1 VNTKLLMS
9 LSAIS
14 MAALGIGATFMP
26 QEILARFGCPCGGA
40 GVLVI
45 QVAGA
50 LYLGFAMLNW
60 MARSNLIGG
69 IYSRPVAIGNL
80 IHFAV
85 VAITLA
91 KAAVGGSLR
100 TNEMIAACVVY
111 SAFAVWFGL
120 VVFTHPIA
128 NRDARR

>member
-1 VNTKLLMS
+1 MNTKLLMS
-9 LSAIS
+9 LSAVF
-14 MAALGIGATFMP
+14 MAALGIAATFMP
-26 QEILARFGCPCGGA
+26 QEILARFGCPCGA
-40 GVLVI
+40 VGVLLI
-45 QVAGA
+45 QGLGA

-85 VAITLA
+85 LAITLA
-91 KAAVGGSLR
+91 KAFVGGSLR
-100 TNEMIAACVVY
+100 TNETIAACVVY
-111 SAFAVWFGL
+111 SAFAVLFGL

-128 NRDARR
+128 KSDGR

>member
-1 VNTKLLMS
+1 MS
-9 LSAIS
+9 LSAIF
-14 MAALGIGATFMP
+14 MAALGIAATFMP
-26 QEILARFGCPCGGA
+26 QEILARLGCPCGSA
-40 GVLVI
+40 GVLAI
-45 QVAGA
+45 QVVGT

-85 VAITLA
+85 VAITLL

-100 TNEMIAACVVY
+100 TNEMIAACVAYLV
-111 SAFAVWFGL
+111 FAVWFGL

-128 NRDARR
+128 TSEGR

>member
-1 VNTKLLMS
+1 MNTKLLMS
-9 LSAIS
+9 LSAVF
-14 MAALGIGATFMP
+14 MAALGICATFLP
-26 QEILARFGCPCGGA
+26 QEILARAGCVCGGA

-69 IYSRPVAIGNL
+69 IYSRPVALGNL

-91 KAAVGGSLR
+91 KAVAGSSLR
-100 TNEMIAACVVY
+100 TSETIAACIVY
-111 SAFAVWFGL
+111 SAFALWFGL
-120 VVFTHPIA
+120 VVFIHPI
-128 NRDARR
+128 RRSRPLS

>member
-1 VNTKLLMS
+1 
-9 LSAIS
+9 
-14 MAALGIGATFMP
+14 MAALGVAATFTP
-26 QEILARFGCPCGGA
+26 QEILARSGCPCGDV

-45 QVAGA
+45 QVLGA

-69 IYSRPVAIGNL
+69 IYSRPLAIGNL
-80 IHFAV
+80 IHLAV

-91 KAAVGGSLR
+91 KAVAGGSLR
-100 TNEMIAACVVY
+100 TSETIAACVAY

-120 VVFTHPIA
+120 VVFTHPIH
-128 NRDARR
+128 NLDKSS